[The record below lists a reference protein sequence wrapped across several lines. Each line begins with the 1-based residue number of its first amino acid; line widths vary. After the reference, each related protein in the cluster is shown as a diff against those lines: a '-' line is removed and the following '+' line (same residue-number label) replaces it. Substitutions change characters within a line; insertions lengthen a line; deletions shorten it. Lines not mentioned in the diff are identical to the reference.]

1 MLSLLVLPRLLRRDV
16 ESGVSTVTNPSLSFP
31 GIVTTGN
38 LIRYSDS
45 NLTLPTLLRVTSV
58 NTNSLNVVGV
68 ETVTSPLL
76 MVEFQIVISVSQI

>member
-1 MLSLLVLPRLLRRDV
+1 M

-58 NTNSLNVVGV
+58 I
-68 ETVTSPLL
+68 
-76 MVEFQIVISVSQI
+76 QIL

>member
-1 MLSLLVLPRLLRRDV
+1 M

-68 ETVTSPLL
+68 ETVTLY
-76 MVEFQIVISVSQI
+76 